1 MPLVSD
7 AIVQVVAMMKNGTK
21 VSIGYTLRTAHSDIT
36 VVIHEYDPTE
46 VKKLQFLVLPV
57 LADKVPLPTQILS
70 GINFIHMQIDADKRT
85 NCVDQGGKF
94 LTSRLE

>member
-21 VSIGYTLRTAHSDIT
+21 VSIGYTLRTAESDIT

-46 VKKLQFLVLPV
+46 VKKLQLLVLPV
-57 LADKVPLPTQILS
+57 LADKVPLPMQILS
-70 GINFIHMQIDADKRT
+70 GINFIHMHRCRQT
-85 NCVDQGGKF
+85 Y
-94 LTSRLE
+94 